1 MDINLMITSFPKLL
15 DATVV
20 TVKLLS
26 LSLFFGLFIGLLFA
40 ILRLSKNKIINKFAY
55 GYSYVFRGTP
65 LLVQIFIIYFGL
77 GNIEYF
83 RSTFLWVVFKEPY
96 WCAIIAFALNT
107 GAYTSEILRSAFQT
121 IKPGF
126 IEAGKS
132 LGISNKIIFYK
143 IQIPIAIRQSLPAYG
158 NEIILMMKG
167 TSLASTVTLMD
178 FDLMINSLPKLLGA
192 TVVTLKLL
200 SASLFFGLFIGLLF
214 AVLRL
219 NKNKI
224 INKFAYTYS
233 YVFRGTPLLVQIFI
247 IYFGLGQIEYFRS
260 TFLWVVFKEPYWCA
274 IIAFALNTGAYTSEI
289 LRSAFQTIK
298 PGLIEAGK
306 SLGISNK
313 IIFYKIQIPIAIRQ
327 SLPAY
332 GNEIILMMKGT
343 SLASTVTLMD
353 LTGVA
358 KYIISTT
365 FKPIEV
371 FIVAGGIYLFMTFI
385 IHNVIKFLEK
395 KYSFN

>member
-1 MDINLMITSFPKLL
+1 MDFDLMITSFPKLL
-15 DATVV
+15 GATVI
-20 TVKLLS
+20 TLKLLS
-26 LSLFFGLFIGLLFA
+26 ASLFFGLFLGLFFA
-40 ILRLSKNKIINKFAY
+40 ILRLNKNIFINKFAY

-77 GNIEYF
+77 GQIEYL
-83 RSTFLWVVFKEPY
+83 RSTILWVVLKEPY
-96 WCAIIAFALNT
+96 WCAIIAFTLNT

-121 IKPGF
+121 IKPG
-126 IEAGKS
+126 I
-132 LGISNKIIFYK
+132 
-143 IQIPIAIRQSLPAYG
+143 
-158 NEIILMMKG
+158 
-167 TSLASTVTLMD
+167 
-178 FDLMINSLPKLLGA
+178 
-192 TVVTLKLL
+192 
-200 SASLFFGLFIGLLF
+200 
-214 AVLRL
+214 
-219 NKNKI
+219 
-224 INKFAYTYS
+224 
-233 YVFRGTPLLVQIFI
+233 
-247 IYFGLGQIEYFRS
+247 
-260 TFLWVVFKEPYWCA
+260 
-274 IIAFALNTGAYTSEI
+274 
-289 LRSAFQTIK
+289 
-298 PGLIEAGK
+298 IEAGK

-385 IHNVIKFLEK
+385 IHNVIRYLEK
-395 KYSFN
+395 KYSFQQ

>member
-1 MDINLMITSFPKLL
+1 MDLELMIDSFPKLL
-15 DATVV
+15 SAAVITL
-20 TVKLLS
+20 KLLS
-26 LSLFFGLFIGLLFA
+26 VSLIIGLFIGLFFA
-40 ILRLSKNKIINKFAY
+40 ILRLNKNIFINKFAY
-55 GYSYVFRGTP
+55 GYSYIFRGTP

-77 GNIEYF
+77 GQIEYL
-83 RSTFLWVVFKEPY
+83 RSTVLWVILKEPY

-121 IKPGF
+121 IKPGI

-132 LGISNKIIFYK
+132 LGISNKVIFYK

-167 TSLASTVTLMD
+167 TSLASTVT
-178 FDLMINSLPKLLGA
+178 I
-192 TVVTLKLL
+192 
-200 SASLFFGLFIGLLF
+200 
-214 AVLRL
+214 
-219 NKNKI
+219 
-224 INKFAYTYS
+224 
-233 YVFRGTPLLVQIFI
+233 
-247 IYFGLGQIEYFRS
+247 
-260 TFLWVVFKEPYWCA
+260 
-274 IIAFALNTGAYTSEI
+274 
-289 LRSAFQTIK
+289 
-298 PGLIEAGK
+298 
-306 SLGISNK
+306 
-313 IIFYKIQIPIAIRQ
+313 
-327 SLPAY
+327 
-332 GNEIILMMKGT
+332 
-343 SLASTVTLMD
+343 MD

>member
-1 MDINLMITSFPKLL
+1 MDLELMINSLPKLL
-15 DATVV
+15 NAAVITL
-20 TVKLLS
+20 KLLS
-26 LSLFFGLFIGLLFA
+26 VSLIIGLFIGLFFA
-40 ILRLSKNKIINKFAY
+40 ILRLNKNIFINRLAY

-77 GNIEYF
+77 GQIEYL
-83 RSTFLWVVFKEPY
+83 RSTVLWVILKEPY

-121 IKPGF
+121 IKPGI

-132 LGISNKIIFYK
+132 LGISNKVIFYK

-167 TSLASTVTLMD
+167 TSLASTVT
-178 FDLMINSLPKLLGA
+178 I
-192 TVVTLKLL
+192 
-200 SASLFFGLFIGLLF
+200 
-214 AVLRL
+214 
-219 NKNKI
+219 
-224 INKFAYTYS
+224 
-233 YVFRGTPLLVQIFI
+233 
-247 IYFGLGQIEYFRS
+247 
-260 TFLWVVFKEPYWCA
+260 
-274 IIAFALNTGAYTSEI
+274 
-289 LRSAFQTIK
+289 
-298 PGLIEAGK
+298 
-306 SLGISNK
+306 
-313 IIFYKIQIPIAIRQ
+313 
-327 SLPAY
+327 
-332 GNEIILMMKGT
+332 
-343 SLASTVTLMD
+343 MD

>member
-1 MDINLMITSFPKLL
+1 MDLELMINSLPKLL
-15 DATVV
+15 NASVITL
-20 TVKLLS
+20 KLLS
-26 LSLFFGLFIGLLFA
+26 VSLIIGLFIGLFFA
-40 ILRLSKNKIINKFAY
+40 ILRLNKNIFINRFAY

-77 GNIEYF
+77 GQIEYL
-83 RSTFLWVVFKEPY
+83 RSTVLWVILKEPY

-121 IKPGF
+121 IKPGI

-132 LGISNKIIFYK
+132 LGISNKVIFYK

-167 TSLASTVTLMD
+167 TSLASTVT
-178 FDLMINSLPKLLGA
+178 I
-192 TVVTLKLL
+192 
-200 SASLFFGLFIGLLF
+200 
-214 AVLRL
+214 
-219 NKNKI
+219 
-224 INKFAYTYS
+224 
-233 YVFRGTPLLVQIFI
+233 
-247 IYFGLGQIEYFRS
+247 
-260 TFLWVVFKEPYWCA
+260 
-274 IIAFALNTGAYTSEI
+274 
-289 LRSAFQTIK
+289 
-298 PGLIEAGK
+298 
-306 SLGISNK
+306 
-313 IIFYKIQIPIAIRQ
+313 
-327 SLPAY
+327 
-332 GNEIILMMKGT
+332 
-343 SLASTVTLMD
+343 MD